1 MLNQLTQDKNT
12 VIRIVLTDTL
22 SITLIYFI
30 PVISHLSPFPLYYS
44 EPMRLVAIAA
54 YFASR
59 NKWNAYLL
67 ALTLHVFS
75 LAFSGHPTFFKASLI
90 SVELFL
96 NMLLLDTLIQNL
108 KWKTFLALVISISV
122 SKIFYYAMKYIFIS
136 ISLLQGNLIS
146 IPIPIQM
153 ASVAITA
160 SFYFILINIFHKNK
174 P

>member
-1 MLNQLTQDKNT
+1 
-12 VIRIVLTDTL
+12 
-22 SITLIYFI
+22 
-30 PVISHLSPFPLYYS
+30 
-44 EPMRLVAIAA
+44 MRLVAIAA
-54 YFASR
+54 YFVSR
-59 NKWNAYLL
+59 NKSNACIL
-67 ALTLHVFS
+67 ALTLPIFS
-75 LAFSGHPTFFKASLI
+75 LVFSGHPTFFKASLI